1 MSAPATLLPLPSGC
15 ERTCRACP
23 HRQWS
28 MEDSLAQKSAYLSE
42 MLSPWV
48 DQLQPVRS
56 VEEVERWGYRSR
68 ARLVALWR
76 GWCWDFGLES
86 RDEFI
91 SIPQC
96 PVHAPWINAALAVL
110 AEVLPPA
117 DRFPLRFV
125 VANGGFMTLVLKAR
139 EVTAPAWLTPET
151 GARLTAAGL
160 RGLWLHL
167 NPAAGARMFGKRGW
181 HHLWGAADRIDAN
194 GCHHGPS
201 VFQQVLPSLHAE
213 ALESAATF
221 LEPKFGD
228 WLADLYCGYGNT
240 LKRWAQRIGTDDGHL
255 IGVEADGE
263 SVRFATRNVPGALI
277 LQGLCAQ
284 RLPQLRAWDAGM
296 RSTGGG
302 EPLAYVN
309 PPRLGLEEEVARWLA
324 AEFRPMRLAYLSC
337 SAGTL
342 RRDLEH
348 LASSGYRVERIE
360 PFDFFPQTI
369 HVETLT
375 LLRRES

>member
-1 MSAPATLLPLPSGC
+1 
-15 ERTCRACP
+15 
-23 HRQWS
+23 
-28 MEDSLAQKSAYLSE
+28 MEASLAQKSNYLSE
-42 MLSPWV
+42 MLSPWE
-48 DQLQPVRS
+48 DRLQSVRS
-56 VEEVERWGYRSR
+56 VEAADRWGYRSR

-96 PVHAPWINAALAVL
+96 PVHAPWINSTLAVL

-125 VANGGFMTLVLKAR
+125 VANGGLMTLVVKSR
-139 EVTAPAWLTPET
+139 DVDAPDWLTEEV
-151 GARLTAAGL
+151 GARLTAAGV

-167 NPAAGARMFGKRGW
+167 NPAAGAKIFGKRGW
-181 HHLWGAADRIDAN
+181 QHLWGAVDLTDAT
-194 GCHHGPS
+194 GCFHGPAA
-201 VFQQVLPSLHAE
+201 FQQALPSLHTE
-213 ALESAATF
+213 ALDLAAAF
-221 LEPKFGD
+221 LDPKSGD

-240 LKRWAQRIGTDDGHL
+240 LKRWTQHMGGGEGHL
-255 IGVEADGE
+255 TGVEADGE
-263 SVRFATRNVPGALI
+263 GVRFAERNAPGAQV

-284 RLPQLRAWDAGM
+284 RLPQLREWDARLRARGA
-296 RSTGGG
+296 GA
-302 EPLAYVN
+302 PLAYVN
-309 PPRLGLEEEVARWLA
+309 PPRLGLEEEVTQWLA
-324 AEFRPMRLAYLSC
+324 MEFRPVRLAYLSC

-342 RRDLEH
+342 RRDLEQFV
-348 LASSGYRVERIE
+348 ASEYSIDSIV